1 MRGRAPRRGAEVGAW
16 LVLWG
21 VVGWCV
27 LGASSAAA
35 EGTHF
40 ISEAGVGVGMPLGYT
55 ASYDPGVAVGATLG
69 FGGKFKGNPTRF
81 FLIGQ
86 FNTTGFEARTVYNDK
101 ERLITRQMT
110 DVSGGL
116 RVLWPINRNLRVF
129 ADVALGIIQVD
140 SEARSPGLSDRLTIR
155 DVDSDLG
162 LFTAAGVQYR
172 FAYHFSV
179 GAKADF
185 GFLVEDD
192 DLDVVSAA
200 TEDGAGGQGVGRLNM
215 TLVGTLHF

>member
-1 MRGRAPRRGAEVGAW
+1 MAACALAASW
-16 LVLWG
+16 LFGG
-21 VVGWCV
+21 VE
-27 LGASSAAA
+27 ASA

-40 ISEAGVGVGMPLGYT
+40 ITELNLGVGTPLGYSVEY
-55 ASYDPGVAVGATLG
+55 APGLAVGATLG

-86 FNTTGFEARTVYNDK
+86 FNTVGFEAETTYNDK
-101 ERLITRQMT
+101 RRLITRQMT
-110 DVSGGL
+110 DVSGGV
-116 RVLWPINRNLRVF
+116 RVLWPVNRYLRVF
-129 ADVALGIIQVD
+129 ADVGMGVIQVD
-140 SEARSPGLSDRLTIR
+140 SEARSPELSPRLTIR

-172 FAYHFSV
+172 FAYNFSV

-192 DLDVVSAA
+192 DLDVVSAS
-200 TEDGAGGQGVGRLNM
+200 TEDGDGSGSGLGRLNLM
-215 TLVGTLHF
+215 FTGTLHF